1 MPFLWGEPSCAVLPG
16 SLPGT
21 LLGKVLPK
29 MRKEQLPTMF
39 WLCSIGVN
47 SVIKASGMAAVVLAL
62 LVGLFDIWSATQVGD
77 NTLSKDCT
85 SAPAQTRL
93 CWAEALI
100 LLFYLG
106 QYRTIPA

>member
-29 MRKEQLPTMF
+29 TRKEQLPTMF

-47 SVIKASGMAAVVLAL
+47 SVIKASGMTAVVLAL
-62 LVGLFDIWSATQVGD
+62 LVGLYFLISGLQHKSATIHCQKISQAPPPKQNFVGRGRSFYSFIYG
-77 NTLSKDCT
+77 NTT
-85 SAPAQTRL
+85 
-93 CWAEALI
+93 
-100 LLFYLG
+100 
-106 QYRTIPA
+106 

>member
-29 MRKEQLPTMF
+29 TRKEQLPTMF

-47 SVIKASGMAAVVLAL
+47 SVIKASGMTAVVLAL
-62 LVGLFDIWSATQVGD
+62 LVGLYFFDIWSATQVGD

-85 SAPAQTRL
+85 NAPAQTRL
-93 CWAEALI
+93 CWAGTLI
-100 LLFYLG
+100 LG
-106 QYRTIPA
+106 NTA